1 MRLAVASR
9 DRRDLWFL
17 CALLAHA
24 PVAAALGFIMSGET
38 WWHITGEAAAPGVF
52 ALVAFKMFG
61 NTRAFRVIGAVLL
74 MLYSGTIIHLG
85 GSLIEWHFHVFVA
98 LALLVLY
105 YDWLPIVVA
114 AGTVAIHHILLDEI
128 MPHAVFASG
137 VQSRGI
143 VLIHATFVI
152 IQTTGCVFLA
162 ERIRRSATSVQ
173 RSLNVLA
180 FQSAPTVERGLEALA
195 AGDLT
200 VTAVAPAVE
209 VPKFW
214 PDEIGQMAEAAG
226 ALASSFQAIVG
237 QYEEARLGLRQL
249 VQEVQGS
256 AEHLATTG
264 ELVGATTA
272 ETAAVVQQV
281 NLAMQNVASG
291 AQATSRSAQESET
304 AATRFTQAIAI
315 ISDGAAEQSR
325 QVKAAGETAA
335 EMAQAVEQVAMDAN
349 DVARTSEQTREAAEQ
364 SARAVRETVT
374 GMVEI
379 QRVVSQAAEKV
390 RELGSLGEKIGQVVE
405 TIDDI
410 AEQTNLL
417 ALNAAI
423 EAARAGEHGRGFAV
437 VADEV
442 RKLAE
447 RSGRETRQIAELI
460 QQVQAGT
467 RDAVAAMGSG
477 AGKVDQQASRADEA
491 GRALES
497 IQTAIDTS
505 VGQVTGIA
513 AAAQALA
520 GSSRSVV
527 EAMEA
532 IAMVVD
538 VNAASSTEMAAQAGD
553 INTAIEGIAAV
564 AEEQSAATEEV
575 SASAEEMSAHVE
587 RVSEQAR
594 QLADTAQHLEQ
605 LVARFKLGQAEADV
619 EGENDFELPLAA

>member
-1 MRLAVASR
+1 MLSPASH

-17 CALLAHA
+17 LALLAHA
-24 PVAAALGFIMSGET
+24 PVAAALGFLMSGET
-38 WWHITGEAAAPGVF
+38 WWHITGEAIAP
-52 ALVAFKMFG
+52 ALVALAAYKVFAG
-61 NTRAFRVIGAVLL
+61 TRAFRVIGAVLL

-85 GSLIEWHFHVFVA
+85 GGLIEWHFHVFVS

-128 MPHAVFASG
+128 MPHAVFQSG

-152 IQTTGCVFLA
+152 IQTAGCVFLA
-162 ERIRRSATSVQ
+162 ERVRRSAAAVQ
-173 RSLNVLA
+173 RSLGVLA
-180 FQSAPTVERGLEALA
+180 YESAPAIERGLEALA

-200 VTAVAPAVE
+200 VAAEVPQVD

-214 PDEIGQMAEAAG
+214 RDEIGQMAEAAG
-226 ALASSFQAIVG
+226 ALARSFRSIVA
-237 QYEEARLGLRQL
+237 QYEEARAGLREL
-249 VQEVQGS
+249 VHEVQGT
-256 AEHLATTG
+256 AVHLASTG
-264 ELVGATTA
+264 ELVGATTS
-272 ETAAVVQQV
+272 ETTAVVQQV
-281 NLAMQNVASG
+281 NTAMQNVASG
-291 AQATSRSAQESET
+291 AQVTSRSAQDGQS
-304 AATRFTQAIAI
+304 AASRFSQAIAA
-315 ISDGAAEQSR
+315 ISQGAAEQTR
-325 QVKAAGETAA
+325 QVEAAGATATS
-335 EMAQAVEQVAMDAN
+335 MAAAVEQVALDAN
-349 DVARTSEQTREAAEQ
+349 DVARTSEQTKEAAEQ
-364 SARAVRETVT
+364 SARAVRETVA

-390 RELGSLGEKIGQVVE
+390 RELGGLGEKIGQVVE

-467 RDAVAAMGSG
+467 REAVAAMGSG
-477 AGKVDQQASRADEA
+477 AGKVDEQASRADEA
-491 GRALES
+491 GRALEA
-497 IQTAIDTS
+497 IQTAIDTT
-505 VGQVTGIA
+505 VGQVSGIA
-513 AAAQALA
+513 AAAQELA

-527 EAMEA
+527 QAMAA
-532 IAMVVD
+532 ISSVAASNADSTSDMSAHAEQ
-538 VNAASSTEMAAQAGD
+538 VNAAIG
-553 INTAIEGIAAV
+553 GIAAV
-564 AEEQSAATEEV
+564 AEEQSAATEQV
-575 SASAEEMSAHVE
+575 SASAHEMSAHVG
-587 RVSEQAR
+587 RVSAEAR
-594 QLADTAQHLEQ
+594 QLAETAQHLER
-605 LVARFKLGQAEADV
+605 LVARFNLGAADV
-619 EGENDFELPLAA
+619 EKDFPVLLAA